1 MCSVGAARDYDH
13 GNMHAPWIT
22 VSEYVNRQ
30 FQFLVKSPQDEP
42 RGSRGLAC
50 CMYKERLV
58 ALMDSFFDEPC
69 KETAFLYRDHLV
81 HPSLVW
87 PNKVRGCEGG
97 ADHDAVGVA
106 GQIQLPSFITWDCVF
121 DGQVAEYCTAFFRV
135 DIEVFARE
143 PNHRLEISNEIVT
156 FLLVLEIHLVCLG

>member
-1 MCSVGAARDYDH
+1 
-13 GNMHAPWIT
+13 
-22 VSEYVNRQ
+22 
-30 FQFLVKSPQDEP
+30 
-42 RGSRGLAC
+42 
-50 CMYKERLV
+50 MYKERLV

-69 KETAFLYRDHLV
+69 KETPLLYRDHLV

-97 ADHDAVGVA
+97 ADHDPVGVA
-106 GQIQLPSFITWDCVF
+106 GKIQLPSFIPRDCIF
-121 DGQVAEYCTAFFRV
+121 DGQVAKYCTAFLRV

-156 FLLVLEIHLVCLG
+156 FLLVLEIHLVCRLLLEKKKTIQKDIVFAGEDCLNRRDRFVGVSTRDRSVARGCSVQ